1 MIGDSNDWST
11 CIDRAAIC
19 ASRVISD
26 YVTSLGF
33 EQMMSNAH
41 PRRKGKEGQ
50 PIFAPR
56 HAIRLNAIGEAAGAI
71 MNTDFE
77 SDWTQAFLN
86 LVEDNV
92 GGLRE
97 RDVSDE
103 QNRKLGRLLKL
114 LDISLV

>member
-1 MIGDSNDWST
+1 
-11 CIDRAAIC
+11 
-19 ASRVISD
+19 
-26 YVTSLGF
+26 
-33 EQMMSNAH
+33 
-41 PRRKGKEGQ
+41 
-50 PIFAPR
+50 
-56 HAIRLNAIGEAAGAI
+56 